1 LNYKKKIIPLKE
13 IKTQEGSLF
22 MIFRDWDDFHNSY
35 EPKMV
40 YVTTMKP
47 CSTKGPI
54 LHKERK
60 YYLTAIT
67 GDVSVEILNEK
78 KEIETISLR
87 KENDESFNV
96 LMLEPNIPIKL
107 INSSLDKE
115 ATIINCASKAWH
127 PENQDTWKWN
137 SWEEYFKNESIK

>member
-1 LNYKKKIIPLKE
+1 
-13 IKTQEGSLF
+13 

-137 SWEEYFKNESIK
+137 SWEEYFKKK